1 MAKSFKRTNTTYHVT
16 AIYLNR
22 ETFTLDTVE
31 FDIDSKNQRI
41 INKYVL
47 EHYDGCKN
55 GTDINI
61 ADIHGIT
68 NTETV
73 TINATLDD
81 IINACVAAGIE
92 ITYSNGDDTDSDD
105 SNN

>member
-1 MAKSFKRTNTTYHVT
+1 MAKSFKRTSTTYHVT

-41 INKYVL
+41 ISKYVM
-47 EHYDGCKN
+47 EHYAGCKN

-61 ADIHGIT
+61 ADIHGVT

-92 ITYSNGDDTDSDD
+92 ITYSNGDDAESED
-105 SNN
+105 SNK